1 MLQSAYIAGFERK
14 LFAPYGIPLQPLTL
28 GHVQALAEVG
38 LDLVWSGSDITKQD
52 VATVLAVC
60 CFADWQQAREE
71 LNNPAH
77 LQSMV
82 QRVVEGK
89 DEEAQK
95 LVDYICYYLDRPKSK
110 TKFDPMDARIPWWWS
125 YAEFMQTE
133 MGRDEE
139 EAWGTICA
147 DAFCY
152 YASFATR
159 NGSEQFMTHRENY
172 LDNMVRSG
180 KTMKDLFDEGAI

>member
-38 LDLVWSGSDITKQD
+38 LNLVWSGSEISKEDI
-52 VATVLAVC
+52 ASIIAVC
-60 CFADWQQAREE
+60 CFSDWQQSRDE
-71 LNNPAH
+71 LQNADH
-77 LQSMV
+77 LQS
-82 QRVVEGK
+82 VVERVYAGTNE
-89 DEEAQK
+89 DAQC
-95 LVDYICYYLDRPKSK
+95 LVDYVCYYLDRPKSK
-110 TKFDPMDARIPWWWS
+110 TSFDPMDARIPWWWS
-125 YAEFMQTE
+125 YAEFLQSE

-139 EAWGTICA
+139 DAWDTICA

-159 NGSEQFMTHRENY
+159 NGSEQFMTHRESH
-172 LDNMVRSG
+172 LDELVKSG
-180 KTMKDLFDEGAI
+180 KTIKQLFDEGAI